1 MKEKILRRARLC
13 VLVLAGALL
22 PALPV
27 TVWAQPG
34 TAAYPA
40 KSIKIIV
47 PFAPSGPNDIIAR
60 VIGQKLTEAWGHAVI
75 IDNRGGAGGTIGVE
89 LAAKSLADGY
99 TLVMGGSSSLAV
111 APGLYARLAYDARE
125 LTAIGNVAFVPYAVA
140 VNPHVPAKTIGE
152 LIAASKSQKGGLSFG
167 SSGSGSMSHLA
178 AELLRADSGAN
189 LIHVPYKGTVPAVTD
204 TMAGQIDMMIADYAA
219 LAPFEKIGKLRLLA
233 VAGSRRAMV
242 APKLPTIAESG
253 VKGYAVDAW
262 FGIVAPAGVPK
273 ELVAKLN
280 AAIVNGLRSADVKQ
294 RFGDLGYEAI
304 GDSPEQFA
312 ATIRAD
318 IEKFGRVIKAAGI
331 KAD

>member
-1 MKEKILRRARLC
+1 MKEKILLHARLC
-13 VLVLAGALL
+13 ALALAGTVL
-22 PALPV
+22 PL

-60 VIGQKLTEAWGHAVI
+60 VVGQKLTEAWGHAVV

-89 LAAKSLADGY
+89 LAAKSPADGY

-111 APGLYARLAYDARE
+111 APGLYTRLAYDARE
-125 LTAIGNVAFVPYAVA
+125 LTAISNVAFVPYAVA

-189 LIHVPYKGTVPAVTD
+189 LIHVPYKGTAPAVTD

-262 FGIVAPAGVPK
+262 FGIVGPAGVPK

-280 AAIVNGLRSADVKQ
+280 AAIVNGLKSADVKQ

-312 ATIRAD
+312 VTIRAD